1 VSAEGFAVRAKP
13 GQLQRAG
20 IGLSVDLQQVW
31 LDVAITITSP
41 IAASRGK
48 LFLWLPNLC
57 PSSVARSTRLS
68 AHWLPEFPAC
78 ESPMGTRLTNWYTCR
93 VTLLASETASN
104 LGRVDHLT
112 GQKRVMLLKPRGFC
126 AGVVRAIDIVKIALD
141 TFGAPIYVRRE
152 IVHNRFVVN
161 ELAEK
166 GAIFVNEI
174 EEVPAGQRVI
184 YSAHGVSPAVREA
197 SKARG
202 LKVIDATCPLV
213 TKVHV
218 EAVKF
223 AKQGYSLVLVGH
235 RDHDEIEGTLGEA
248 PEATQVV
255 SNVAEVEAL
264 VVPDPNRVAYL
275 TQTTLSLDEAR
286 DIIHAL
292 KVKFPNIAG
301 PHTQDIC
308 YATENRQVAVRNVA
322 PGADLVLVVGST
334 NSSNSNRLVEV
345 SNNLGTKAYLIDN
358 SAAIDPKWLEGVDSV
373 AVTAGASA
381 PEVLV
386 EDVINYLQQNGYS
399 GVEEVEVMPENVRFG
414 LPPEII
420 QAIGG
425 AGGAQPIPVR

>member
-1 VSAEGFAVRAKP
+1 
-13 GQLQRAG
+13 
-20 IGLSVDLQQVW
+20 
-31 LDVAITITSP
+31 
-41 IAASRGK
+41 
-48 LFLWLPNLC
+48 
-57 PSSVARSTRLS
+57 
-68 AHWLPEFPAC
+68 
-78 ESPMGTRLTNWYTCR
+78 M
-93 VTLLASETASN
+93 TLLATETISD
-104 LGRVDHLT
+104 LGRADKIA
-112 GQKRVMLLKPRGFC
+112 GQKRVLLLKPRGFC

-202 LKVIDATCPLV
+202 LRVIDATCPLV

-264 VVPDPNRVAYL
+264 VVPDPDRVAYL

-292 KVKFPNIAG
+292 KVKFPNIVG

-345 SNNLGTKAYLIDN
+345 SNNLGTKAFLIDN
-358 SAAIDPKWLEGVDSV
+358 SAAIDPKWLEGADSV

-386 EDVINYLQQNGYS
+386 EDVINYLQLNGYS
-399 GVEEVEVMPENVRFG
+399 SVEEVEVMPENVRFG

>member
-1 VSAEGFAVRAKP
+1 MTPLAVEP
-13 GQLQRAG
+13 
-20 IGLSVDLQQVW
+20 V
-31 LDVAITITSP
+31 
-41 IAASRGK
+41 
-48 LFLWLPNLC
+48 
-57 PSSVARSTRLS
+57 
-68 AHWLPEFPAC
+68 
-78 ESPMGTRLTNWYTCR
+78 
-93 VTLLASETASN
+93 SN
-104 LGRVDHLT
+104 LGHVENAT
-112 GQKRVMLLKPRGFC
+112 SQKRVLLLKPRGFC

-255 SNVAEVEAL
+255 SNVEEVEAL
-264 VVPDPNRVAYL
+264 SVPDPDRVAYL

-292 KVKFPNIAG
+292 KVKFPNIVG

-322 PGADLVLVVGST
+322 PGANLVLVVGST

-345 SNNLGTKAYLIDN
+345 SNNLGTQAYLIDN

-386 EDVINYLQQNGYS
+386 EDVINYLQLNGYS
-399 GVEEVEVMPENVRFG
+399 SVEEVEVMPENVRFG

-425 AGGAQPIPVR
+425 AGGGQPVPVR

>member
-1 VSAEGFAVRAKP
+1 MFMRWVLV
-13 GQLQRAG
+13 
-20 IGLSVDLQQVW
+20 
-31 LDVAITITSP
+31 
-41 IAASRGK
+41 
-48 LFLWLPNLC
+48 
-57 PSSVARSTRLS
+57 
-68 AHWLPEFPAC
+68 
-78 ESPMGTRLTNWYTCR
+78 RLTNWYTCR
-93 VTLLASETASN
+93 VTLLATETVSD
-104 LGRVDHLT
+104 LGRADKIA
-112 GQKRVMLLKPRGFC
+112 GQKRVLLLKPRGFC

-264 VVPDPNRVAYL
+264 VVPDPDRVAYL

-292 KVKFPNIAG
+292 KVKFPNIVG

-358 SAAIDPKWLEGVDSV
+358 SAAIDPTWLEGADSV

-399 GVEEVEVMPENVRFG
+399 SVEEVEVMPENVRFG

-425 AGGAQPIPVR
+425 AGGSQPIPVR